1 MNKNSREDHDR
12 MSGEGTIDYE
22 SLMQDAMRDIV
33 RRVLLIAANDGL
45 PGEHH
50 FYISFDTLAPGVI
63 LSKRLRDKYAEEM
76 TIVLQ
81 HRFWDLEV
89 NQDRFEV
96 KLTFDGIPERLVIPY
111 NAIKVFFDPSIR
123 YGLQFDTADLL
134 QDPRAPQSMG
144 SRETPFEAVS
154 REVNPIEELDAV
166 PAAESE
172 VLYPVELA

>member
-96 KLTFDGIPERLVIPY
+96 KLTFDRGNEL
-111 NAIKVFFDPSIR
+111 IKVS
-123 YGLQFDTADLL
+123 
-134 QDPRAPQSMG
+134 
-144 SRETPFEAVS
+144 V
-154 REVNPIEELDAV
+154 
-166 PAAESE
+166 
-172 VLYPVELA
+172 